1 MMSLLVDIGN
11 SRLKWV
17 FLTDA
22 DFSNSHALFHTASD
36 FDSQL
41 AAQWE
46 ALAHSPTKIV
56 IGNVANKVIY
66 NRITVL
72 AKNLWPDI
80 KLVQVKSTAKAFN
93 VTSAY
98 NQPEKL
104 GVDRWLALVA
114 AHQYY
119 RSAACIV
126 DCGSAI
132 TVDIIDR
139 QGVHQGGLIAPGI
152 NMMKQSLVNN
162 TENLPLVLEDFPL
175 ALANKTDAA
184 IYSGILFLIIGMI
197 NEVLAQQE
205 SPTKLILTGGDAEC
219 IAKHLDHEFLIDK
232 DLVLKGLMVFAK
244 GE

>member
-1 MMSLLVDIGN
+1 MSLLVDIGN
-11 SRLKWV
+11 SRLKWA
-17 FLTDA
+17 FLMDT
-22 DFSNSHALFHTASD
+22 DFSISHALFHTAD
-36 FDSQL
+36 NFDSEL
-41 AAQWE
+41 AEQWR
-46 ALAHSPTKIV
+46 AVVFRPKKIV

-66 NRITVL
+66 NQITLL
-72 AKNLWPDI
+72 AKSLWPDI
-80 KLVQVKSTAKAFN
+80 KLVQVKSTANAFN

-114 AHQYY
+114 VHQYY
-119 RSAACIV
+119 KSAACIV

-132 TVDIIDR
+132 TLDIIDQ

-152 NMMKQSLVNN
+152 NMMKQSLVDN
-162 TENLPLVLEDFPL
+162 TETLPLVSEDFPL

-184 IYSGILFLIIGMI
+184 IYSGIMFLIIGMI
-197 NEVLAQQE
+197 NKVLTQQKN
-205 SPTKLILTGGDAEC
+205 PTKLILTGGDAEC
-219 IAKHLDHEFLIDK
+219 IAKHLDQEFVIDN